1 MSADNPASDSHPG
14 AHPAAHYGGTDVA
27 ERVLASLDPAR
38 IDRLAALDQFHV
50 GGAAA
55 SRGLAERAGI
65 HEGQTI
71 LDLGSGLGG
80 PARLLASEFGVDVT
94 GIDLTPDFCRIAQ
107 ELSVRSEC
115 AETTRFCAANALV
128 LPFADSSFD
137 VIWTEHVAMNIGDRD
152 ALYRELLRVT
162 RPGGVLALYD
172 VVAGPDVASLVYPVP
187 WAREPS
193 QSYLIDADAL
203 RRVVTEAGWT
213 ARHFHDESVAALNW
227 LATAR
232 PPKGVDGPTL
242 RDVMGPDFPRMIA
255 NLRENFGA
263 GRLEAVQAVFEK

>member
-1 MSADNPASDSHPG
+1 MPDE
-14 AHPAAHYGGTDVA
+14 HYGGDDAAT
-27 ERVLASLDPAR
+27 RVLSSLDPAR

-55 SRGLAERAGI
+55 SRKLAERAGI
-65 HEGQTI
+65 REGLAV

-80 PARLLASEFGVDVT
+80 PARLLAGEFGADVT
-94 GIDLTPDFCRIAQ
+94 GIDLTPGFCRIAQ
-107 ELSVRSEC
+107 TLS
-115 AETTRFCAANALV
+115 AHAGHAAATRFCAADALA
-128 LPFADSSFD
+128 LPFADDRFD
-137 VIWTEHVAMNIGDRD
+137 AIWTEHVAMNIGDRD

-172 VVAGPDVASLVYPVP
+172 MVAGPNVASLVYPVP
-187 WAREPS
+187 WASDAS
-193 QSYLIDADAL
+193 QSHLIDVDAL

-213 ARHFHDESVAALNW
+213 NRHFHDESVAALNW
-227 LATAR
+227 LQSAR

-242 RDVMGPDFPRMIA
+242 RDVMGPDFPRMIS
-255 NLRENFGA
+255 NLRENFEA

>member
-1 MSADNPASDSHPG
+1 MPNSHHADN
-14 AHPAAHYGGTDVA
+14 HYGGADVA
-27 ERVLASLDPAR
+27 DRVLASLDPAK

-55 SRGLAERAGI
+55 SRRLAECAELR
-65 HEGQTI
+65 EGLTI

-80 PARLLASEFGVDVT
+80 PARLLAGEFGVDVT
-94 GIDLTPDFCRIAQ
+94 GIDLTPGFCRIAQ
-107 ELSVRSEC
+107 ELSVHAGFTE
-115 AETTRFCAANALV
+115 ATRFCAANALV
-128 LPFADSSFD
+128 LPFADDSFD
-137 VIWTEHVAMNIGDRD
+137 AVWTEHVAMNIGDRD

-172 VVAGPDVASLVYPVP
+172 MVAGRNVASLLYPVP
-187 WAREPS
+187 WASDAS
-193 QSYLIDADAL
+193 QSHLIDAGAL

-213 ARHFHDESVAALNW
+213 ERHFHDESAAALDW
-227 LATAR
+227 LANAR

-255 NLRENFGA
+255 NLRENFEA
-263 GRLEAVQAVFEK
+263 GRLEAIQAIFEK